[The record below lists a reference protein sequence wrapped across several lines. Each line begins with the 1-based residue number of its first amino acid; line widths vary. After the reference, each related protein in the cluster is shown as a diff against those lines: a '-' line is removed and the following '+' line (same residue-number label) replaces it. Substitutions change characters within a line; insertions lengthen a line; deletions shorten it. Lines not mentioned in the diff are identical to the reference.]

1 VQEQPFG
8 SPTIYAQY
16 RIFRCAREA
25 GIKVI
30 LSGQGADQYLGYIRH
45 LSVQFS
51 SLLRKGRWVA
61 ALRFLRHARSL
72 RLPGAL
78 NLRSILRHTLPE
90 GWVKAARRRNLTP
103 PGANAEW
110 FRQRGLGLPK
120 SPGDGGHR
128 SLHELLEQNLEETLP
143 ALLRFEDRNAMAF
156 SVENRVPFLTAGL
169 VEFIFSLPEEEVI
182 SAEGRCKAVVLRAM
196 QGLVPAEI
204 LERRDKIGFAM
215 PVANLNRQME
225 PWLESTLAGAADIP
239 ALHVPEVQRQLKLTL
254 YHQASDTE
262 SQRLLWRWL
271 SLIAWA
277 GEFQVSFE

>member
-1 VQEQPFG
+1 
-8 SPTIYAQY
+8 
-16 RIFRCAREA
+16 
-25 GIKVI
+25 
-30 LSGQGADQYLGYIRH
+30 
-45 LSVQFS
+45 
-51 SLLRKGRWVA
+51 
-61 ALRFLRHARSL
+61 
-72 RLPGAL
+72 
-78 NLRSILRHTLPE
+78 
-90 GWVKAARRRNLTP
+90 
-103 PGANAEW
+103 
-110 FRQRGLGLPK
+110 
-120 SPGDGGHR
+120 
-128 SLHELLEQNLEETLP
+128 
-143 ALLRFEDRNAMAF
+143 MAF